1 MIHIFKI
8 ILCVWGGK
16 FMNNPTNYGYEENP
30 YQVVLVST
38 LNRVFLMMFAGLAV
52 TTFAAFI
59 AVSVPAVYMT
69 IFSSAFTFYALIIT
83 ELILVI
89 AISAGMKKMSAATAA
104 TLFYIYA
111 FVNGLTLSAIFV
123 VYEVTSIYAAFG
135 VSCMVFGVMALI
147 GSQTK
152 RDLTNL
158 RGYLMMGLIG
168 IIIASVLN
176 LFLGNNL
183 FDVIISIIAVIVF
196 IGLTAYDTQKIK
208 RNLEQ
213 AVHADNTY
221 DVELVRKISIYGA
234 LSLYLDFI
242 NLFLRILRLM
252 GRRR

>member
-1 MIHIFKI
+1 
-8 ILCVWGGK
+8 
-16 FMNNPTNYGYEENP
+16 MNSPSNYGYEENP

-59 AVSVPAVYMT
+59 AVTVPAVYMT

-123 VYEVTSIYAAFG
+123 IYEVTSIYAAFG
-135 VSCMVFGVMALI
+135 VSCMVFGVMAII

-168 IIIASVLN
+168 IIAASVLN

-183 FDVIISIIAVIVF
+183 FDIIISIIAVIVF

-208 RNLEQ
+208 RNLEE
-213 AVHADNTY
+213 AVRGDNTY

-252 GRRR
+252 GKRR